1 MKARLGVS
9 VLAIMAAG
17 FAAGWHFGLFET
29 PNPVATVAGTST
41 PAAPTSAPVS
51 ASAPA
56 ASAPEAPK
64 QEASTPAPAASTQ
77 PATPAEPAKAQEAA
91 SAASA
96 EPSAPSFDVVRVEP
110 DGATVL
116 AGRAAPNA
124 TVSLQNGTEHLADVK
139 TDASGAFAL
148 DLTLP
153 VGQHRLALNDGT
165 ARADASKL
173 ETAIVNVPPK
183 GKEGELLVMLERP
196 GEASEI
202 LVKPKPEEAAEAS
215 TPAPETPALE
225 TKAET
230 PPPTDTAALAPSAA
244 EPATASQVPAPQ
256 PDKPAAPAK
265 PASPLSVEAVE
276 AEGGKL
282 FVAGAANEGA
292 RVRVYLDD
300 ALVAET
306 RGGAGDRFIA
316 SADAPVAVGDHR
328 VRADEV
334 NGEGDVL
341 ARVEVPFNRPDT
353 APLAA
358 IAPPPAAEPAADA
371 QTAEA
376 PVASPSVAASAPSA
390 PIESESPVAAAPA
403 APTETPVVAANAPP
417 AVTTVQPTL
426 ERVEARVIIRK
437 GDTLWRISRNSY
449 GRGSRFTVIYLAN
462 GDQIRDPNRIYPGQV
477 FRVPDKDG

>member
-1 MKARLGVS
+1 
-9 VLAIMAAG
+9 MAAA

-29 PNPVATVAGTST
+29 PNPVATVAGTSA
-41 PAAPTSAPVS
+41 PAAPTSAPMS
-51 ASAPA
+51 ASASA
-56 ASAPEAPK
+56 ASAP
-64 QEASTPAPAASTQ
+64 QASTPAPAASTP
-77 PATPAEPAKAQEAA
+77 PAAPAEPAKTQEAGA
-91 SAASA
+91 AASA

-124 TVSLQNGTEHLADVK
+124 TVSLQSGTERLADVK

-165 ARADASKL
+165 GRADASKL

-202 LVKPKPEEAAEAS
+202 LVKPKPEAAMAS
-215 TPAPETPALE
+215 TPATETPAPE

-230 PPPTDTAALAPSAA
+230 PRPTDTAALAPSAG
-244 EPATASQVPAPQ
+244 EQATTTQTPAPQ

-282 FVAGAANEGA
+282 FIAGAASEGA

-316 SADAPVAVGDHR
+316 SAQAPVAVGDHR

-334 NGEGDVL
+334 NGAGEVL

-371 QTAEA
+371 QTADA
-376 PVASPSVAASAPSA
+376 PVASPSVAGSAPSA

-403 APTETPVVAANAPP
+403 APTESPVVAANAPP
-417 AVTTVQPTL
+417 AGTTVQPAL

>member
-41 PAAPTSAPVS
+41 PVAPTSAP
-51 ASAPA
+51 APA
-56 ASAPEAPK
+56 APAPET
-64 QEASTPAPAASTQ
+64 STPAPAASTP
-77 PATPAEPAKAQEAA
+77 PAAPAEPAKGQEAA
-91 SAASA
+91 AAAA

-116 AGRAAPNA
+116 AGRATPNA
-124 TVSLQNGTEHLADVK
+124 TVSLQSGTEHLADVK

-165 ARADASKL
+165 APADASKL

-202 LVKPKPEEAAEAS
+202 LVKPKPETAAVAS
-215 TPAPETPALE
+215 TPAPEAPTPEAKTE
-225 TKAET
+225 A
-230 PPPTDTAALAPSAA
+230 PQPTDTAALAPSAA
-244 EPATASQVPAPQ
+244 EPAAAPQTPAAQ

-282 FVAGAANEGA
+282 FVAGAASEGA

-316 SADAPVAVGDHR
+316 SAEAPVGVGDHR

-334 NGEGDVL
+334 NGAGDVL

-358 IAPPPAAEPAADA
+358 IAPPPAAEASANAPAVEAPAA
-371 QTAEA
+371 
-376 PVASPSVAASAPSA
+376 SPAVAASEPAAST
-390 PIESESPVAAAPA
+390 ESESPVAAAPA
-403 APTETPVVAANAPP
+403 APTESPVVATNAPP
-417 AVTTVQPTL
+417 PGTTVQPAL